1 MMALM
6 KKELF
11 VCDDCGERK
20 RLSSMERHFC
30 ENPTH
35 NRAVEM
41 RPSRIKKPTSLKPS
55 NPN

>member
-35 NRAVEM
+35 TRAVEM
-41 RPSRIKKPTSLKPS
+41 RPSRIKKPAPSNSPKPS
-55 NPN
+55 

>member
-41 RPSRIKKPTSLKPS
+41 RPSRIKKPTPS
-55 NPN
+55 KSPEPN